1 MEQISG
7 FPKSLAYNLKRLQGS
22 YIRTKIRINGDKSSY
37 NANERVMFNFPIGR
51 MIDSRSIVFTAKCT
65 TNTNGN
71 FFPRGALNSLIENLQ
86 ITANGKVLQST
97 QNYNYVW
104 NTLADL
110 TGYFSP
116 EQAGKRIYENFDPS
130 ISHTNI
136 QGEGA
141 PVLDVKQTKTD
152 TTESYYY
159 CVNNWLGFLNSSAS
173 TWDTNNLG
181 QVQMTITLAPNGILW
196 LGSASTAGTTAT
208 AGTYKV
214 EEATLSMDC
223 ITFTNS
229 LYYDLVKSQLEGN
242 GLNIAYSDYLVS
254 IGSLAT
260 KSTTGITHTAQFS
273 TNSLDQ
279 VIATFRPENYDT
291 NAPLALGDAVID
303 FATAANRKGSAKT
316 YQEIIN
322 TSHYATGEG
331 TYAGY
336 NNSYYLIRDGGG
348 IDYSNWM
355 LNSQSMTQN
364 STPVEIFNNTLQALD
379 YLNLDIGSGGLHQ
392 GSSLSSGVYNRSIF
406 ADILSLECVSGD
418 GNNWVSGLGGNGGV
432 IQVQYN
438 ARFKTA
444 NNKVYPVIIGKVSK
458 ILNIKI
464 GRNLDLME

>member
-22 YIRTKIRINGDKSSY
+22 YIRTKIRINSDKTSY
-37 NANERVMFNFPIGR
+37 NANERIMFNFPIGR
-51 MIDSRSIVFTAKCT
+51 MIDSRSVVLTAKCS

-71 FFPRGALNSLIENLQ
+71 YFPRGGLNSLIENLQ

-104 NTLADL
+104 NTLADIS
-110 TGYFSP
+110 GYFSP

-130 ISHTNI
+130 ISHTNT

-141 PVLDVKQTKTD
+141 PVLDVKQTATGA
-152 TTESYYY
+152 TESYYF
-159 CVNNWLGFLNSSAS
+159 CVNSFLGFLSSS
-173 TWDTNNLG
+173 SSHWNTNDLG
-181 QVQMTITLAPNGILW
+181 LIQVIFGLAPNGVLW

-229 LYYDLVKSQLEGN
+229 LYYDLVESQLKGN
-242 GLNIAYSDYLVS
+242 GLNIAYRDYLVS
-254 IGSLAT
+254 VGNLVN
-260 KSTTGITHTAQFS
+260 KSTSGITHTAQFS

-291 NAPLALGDAVID
+291 NAPLLLGDAVVD
-303 FATAANRKGSAKT
+303 FATAGNRKGSAKT

-322 TSHYATGEG
+322 TSSYATGEG
-331 TYAGY
+331 TYGGF
-336 NNSYYLIRDGGG
+336 NNSIYLQRDGGG

-355 LNSQSMTQN
+355 INSQSMTQN
-364 STPVEIFNNTLQALD
+364 STPIEIFNNTLQALD
-379 YLNLDIGSGGLHQ
+379 YLNLDISSGGLHQ
-392 GSSLSSGVYNRSIF
+392 GSSLSSGVYNRCAF
-406 ADILSLECVSGD
+406 CDILSLECVSGD
-418 GNNWVSGLGGNGGV
+418 NNNWVSGLGGNGGV

-438 ARFKTA
+438 ARFKTLT
-444 NNKVYPVIIGKVSK
+444 NKVYPLIIGVVSK
-458 ILNIKI
+458 LLNVKI